1 MNISLAEDIAAI
13 AAAECYSPLSKV
25 CQSDRFPNHRRR
37 LVEGV
42 RNRLLTACITFPHV
56 LSDWDE
62 QRYLMPIFDCLASLN
77 DALMVEPMDYDRLR
91 KVADILDSLRM
102 ERGAK

>member
-1 MNISLAEDIAAI
+1 MNSSLAKDIATI
-13 AAAECYSPLSKV
+13 AAAECFSPLSKV

-42 RNRLLTACITFPHV
+42 RNRLLTACITFPPM
-56 LSDWDE
+56 LSDYEE
-62 QRYLMPIFDCLASLN
+62 QAWLLPIFDCLASLN

-91 KVADILDSLRM
+91 NVLYILEDLRM
-102 ERGAK
+102 QGGAM